1 MHLVLFQ
8 MMESEIYLNQ
18 IKMEKSMK
26 EINVAVTGGAGQ
38 IAYSLLP
45 RLVSGETFGPDIKV
59 NLRLIEIPQVVDKLQ
74 GTIMEL
80 IDCGFDQTGELT
92 ATSDIR
98 EGVKD
103 ADWVLLVGS
112 IPRGIVIDG
121 KKIEERSDLLKI
133 NGGIFTDQGAA
144 IGQVAKPD
152 AKILVVG
159 NPANTNA
166 LIGMNSAKNPSQQWF
181 AMTAL
186 DANRAKAQLAEKAGT
201 SISSV
206 KNMIIWGNHSP
217 TMYPDPYNATI
228 NGVSAAET
236 INDDQWLAEEYLPL
250 VQQRGKAVIDARGAS
265 SAASAANAAIDTV
278 KAVMNPTPDGDCFS
292 AAIASDGSYGVPQ
305 GLIFGFPLRT
315 SANGEVEI
323 IQGIELNEFAQS
335 KIAIT
340 TQELE
345 SEREAVADLI
355 D

>member
-1 MHLVLFQ
+1 
-8 MMESEIYLNQ
+8 
-18 IKMEKSMK
+18 MK

-45 RLVSGETFGPDIKV
+45 RLVSGETFGPDTKV
-59 NLRLIEIPQVVDKLQ
+59 NLRLVEIPQVVDKLQ

-92 ATSDIR
+92 ATADIK

-144 IGQVAKPD
+144 IGELAKHD

-166 LIGMNSAKNPSQQWF
+166 LIGMNSANNPNQKWL

-186 DANRAKAQLAEKAGT
+186 DANRAKAQLAEKAKVE
-201 SISSV
+201 ISSL

-217 TMYPDPYNATI
+217 TMFPDPFNATI
-228 NGVSAAET
+228 NGSSAAEV
-236 INDDQWLAEEYLPL
+236 INDTKWLEDEYLPL

-278 KAVMNPTPDGDCFS
+278 KSVINPTPDGDCFS
-292 AAIASDGSYGVPQ
+292 AAIASDGSYGIPE
-305 GLIFGFPLRT
+305 GLIFGYPLRT
-315 SANGEVEI
+315 SSSGEVEI
-323 IQGIELNEFAQS
+323 IQGIELNEFAKA
-335 KIAIT
+335 KIKIT
-340 TQELE
+340 TEELE
-345 SEREAVADLI
+345 SEREAVADLMS
-355 D
+355 

>member
-1 MHLVLFQ
+1 
-8 MMESEIYLNQ
+8 
-18 IKMEKSMK
+18 MK

-45 RLVSGETFGPDIKV
+45 RLISGETFGPDTKV

-80 IDCGFDQTGELT
+80 IDCGFEQTGELI
-92 ATSDIR
+92 ATSDIK

-103 ADWVLLVGS
+103 ADWILLVGS

-133 NGGIFTDQGAA
+133 NGGIFTDQGSA
-144 IGQVAKPD
+144 IGELAKSD

-166 LIGMNSAKNPSQQWF
+166 LIGMHSANNSSQQWF

-186 DANRAKAQLAEKAGT
+186 DANRAKAQLAEKAAVE
-201 SISSV
+201 ISSI

-228 NGVSAAET
+228 NGASAAEV
-236 INDDQWLAEEYLPL
+236 INDNLWLEDSYLPL

-278 KAVMNPTPDGDCFS
+278 KAVINPTKEGDCFS
-292 AAIASDGSYGVPQ
+292 AAVVSDGSYGIPE
-305 GLIFGFPLRT
+305 GLIFGFPLST
-315 SANGEVEI
+315 NSNGEIEI
-323 IQGIELNEFAQS
+323 IQGIELNEFAQT
-335 KIAIT
+335 KIKVT
-340 TQELE
+340 TEELE
-345 SEREAVADLI
+345 SEREAVSDLI
-355 D
+355 G

>member
-1 MHLVLFQ
+1 
-8 MMESEIYLNQ
+8 
-18 IKMEKSMK
+18 MK

-45 RLVSGETFGPDIKV
+45 RLVSGETFGSDTKV

-80 IDCGFDQTGELT
+80 IDCGFEQTGELT

-144 IGQVAKPD
+144 IGELSKPD

-166 LIGMNSAKNPSQQWF
+166 LIGMNSANNAGQQWF

-186 DANRAKAQLAEKAGT
+186 DANRAKAQLAEKAKVE
-201 SISSV
+201 ISSL

-228 NGVSAAET
+228 DGNSAAEV
-236 INDDQWLAEEYLPL
+236 INDTNWLEDDYLPL

-278 KAVMNPTPDGDCFS
+278 KSVINPTQEGDCFS
-292 AAIASDGSYGVPQ
+292 AAVVSDGSYGVPE

-315 SANGEVEI
+315 NPAGKVEI
-323 IQGIELNEFAQS
+323 VQGIEINDFAKS
-335 KIAIT
+335 KIQIT
-340 TQELE
+340 TEELE
-345 SEREAVADLI
+345 SERKAVADLI
-355 D
+355 S

>member
-1 MHLVLFQ
+1 
-8 MMESEIYLNQ
+8 
-18 IKMEKSMK
+18 MK

-45 RLVSGETFGPDIKV
+45 RLISGETFGQDTKV
-59 NLRLIEIPQVVDKLQ
+59 NLRLVEIPQVVDKLQ

-80 IDCGFDQTGELT
+80 IDCGFEQTGELI
-92 ATSDIR
+92 ATSNIK

-144 IGQVAKPD
+144 IGAFAKPD

-166 LIGMNSAKNPSQQWF
+166 LIGMNSANNPNQKWF

-186 DANRAKAQLAEKAGT
+186 DANRAKAQLAEKAEVQ
-201 SISSV
+201 ISSL

-228 NGVSAAET
+228 DGTSAAEV
-236 INDDQWLAEEYLPL
+236 INDAKWIEDNYLPL

-278 KAVMNPTPDGDCFS
+278 KSVMSPTPDGDCFS
-292 AAIASDGSYGVPQ
+292 AAIASDGSYGVPE
-305 GLIFGFPLRT
+305 GLIFGYPLRT
-315 SANGEVEI
+315 SSSGEVEI
-323 IQGIELNEFAQS
+323 IQGIELNEFAKA
-335 KIAIT
+335 KIQIT
-340 TQELE
+340 TEELE
-345 SEREAVADLI
+345 SEREAVSDLMN
-355 D
+355 